1 MRLPLPRSLLARN
14 IALLVALVALS
25 LVCSLVVLL
34 HYVQRPR
41 IERASIIF
49 SEYVQLLDRTL
60 ASLPPDTGRAVVAQL
75 GGRTQPPPA
84 GPPQPPNLPAFFR
97 TWQRDVFMQALAR
110 HLPAELPAR
119 WQSGDDERLWIRL
132 HAAGTP
138 VWISLPMAADAQAS
152 GITTALVLSVG
163 LALLAAL
170 TGYLIQLHLNRP
182 LDALARAAQRVTAGE
197 RPPPLPTDGPTEI
210 ADVSRAFNRMAD
222 ALQQADTTRSLMLA
236 GVSHDIRTPLTKL
249 RLAIAMALPRG
260 THDALTESAEHYL
273 DQIDT
278 ILQQFMD
285 YAGSGERES
294 PQTGDLNALIGQ
306 LVADFAG
313 LGHEFEFDEGDVP
326 PFPFRPIS
334 VMRLLMNLMQNAVVY
349 GRAGLGVRTW
359 TEHGIA
365 YAVVR
370 DRGTGI
376 RAEELERLKAPFSR
390 GANARGHSGGTGLGL
405 AIVDRIARLHGGSLT
420 FRDRDGGGLEAVVAL
435 PLDASHPAPAALSA

>member
-1 MRLPLPRSLLARN
+1 MCIPLPRSLLARN

-25 LVCSLVVLL
+25 LACSLTVLL

-41 IERASIIF
+41 IERASIVF
-49 SEYVQLLDRTL
+49 SDYVQLLDRTL
-60 ASLPPDTGRAVVAQL
+60 ASLPPDAGRAVIAQF
-75 GGRTQPPPA
+75 GGQAALPPA
-84 GPPQPPNLPAFFR
+84 APPQAPNLAAFFR
-97 TWQRDVFMQALAR
+97 TWQRDVFMQALER
-110 HLPAELPAR
+110 HLPPDLPAR

-132 HAAGTP
+132 HVTGSP
-138 VWISLPMAADAQAS
+138 VWVPLPMAADAQAS

-182 LDALARAAQRVTAGE
+182 LDALARAAQRVSAGE

-210 ADVSRAFNRMAD
+210 ADVSRAFNQMAD
-222 ALQQADTTRSLMLA
+222 ALQQAEATRSLMLA

-260 THDALTESAEHYL
+260 THDALTASSEHYL

-285 YAGSGERES
+285 YAGSGEREA
-294 PQTGDLNALIGQ
+294 PQTSDLNALIGQ

-313 LGHEFEFDEGDVP
+313 LGHAFDFDEGEVP
-326 PFPFRPIS
+326 AFAFRPIS

-349 GRAGLGVRTW
+349 GRTGLGVRTW
-359 TEHGIA
+359 AERGIA
-365 YAVVR
+365 YAVVS
-370 DRGTGI
+370 DRGSGI
-376 RAEELERLKAPFSR
+376 GAAELERLKAPFSR
-390 GANARGHSGGTGLGL
+390 GSNARSHAGGTGLGL
-405 AIVDRIARLHGGSLT
+405 AIVERIARQHGGSLT

-435 PLDASHPAPAALSA
+435 PLDASAAVRRSLSA